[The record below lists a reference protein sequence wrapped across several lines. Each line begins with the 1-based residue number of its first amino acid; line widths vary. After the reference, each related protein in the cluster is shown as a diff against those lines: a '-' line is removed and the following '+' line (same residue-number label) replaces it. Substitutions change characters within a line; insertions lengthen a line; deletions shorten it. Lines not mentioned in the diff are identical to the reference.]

1 MLIATLRGGYFF
13 ALKEADTTS
22 ICSGRGSRGTER
34 GTSHYGDKPL
44 GANKKP
50 STVARFFVCPLQ
62 RKQCG

>member
-34 GTSHYGDKPL
+34 ETSHYGDKPL
-44 GANKKP
+44 GANKKTEHGG
-50 STVARFFVCPLQ
+50 SVFCLSFAEKAV
-62 RKQCG
+62 